1 MKKLADHIRLAHED
15 AQEVQTT
22 SQKISRRFSQIE
34 RVELAGDAASLALP
48 IDDIVDAETLSSDL
62 ED

>member
-1 MKKLADHIRLAHED
+1 LAHED

-48 IDDIVDAETLSSDL
+48 IDDIVDAETLSGDL

>member
-15 AQEVQTT
+15 AQDVQTT
-22 SQKISRRFSQIE
+22 SQKISRRFSQSE

-48 IDDIVDAETLSSDL
+48 IDEIVDVDLSGAD
-62 ED
+62 